1 MKILADEG
9 VDKPIVEALRVTGFD
24 VDYILETFQGA
35 NDEFI
40 LKMSYEQGR
49 VLLTQD
55 KDFGEL
61 VFRLGQIH
69 YGVILIR
76 LQGAPPNEKAEIVTK
91 LLLQYHH
98 EVVDSFTVIQPNAI
112 RIRKRRKP

>member
-9 VDKPIVEALRVTGFD
+9 VDKPIVEALRLNGFD
-24 VDYILETFQGA
+24 VDYIVETFQGA
-35 NDEFI
+35 NDELI
-40 LKMSYEQGR
+40 LKMSYEQER

-76 LQGAPPNEKAEIVTK
+76 LQGVQPDEKAEIVTK
-91 LLLQYHH
+91 LLLQYHD
-98 EVVDSFTVIQPNAI
+98 ELVCTFTVIQPNAI
-112 RIRKRRKP
+112 RIRKRRKS